1 MCYVLCLSK
10 VFQHVTFT
18 RQPAPKQWHKK
29 MKALFLS
36 KSSSYSCR
44 AVITGDP
51 YIGLDVVGVP
61 DEVARRMTV
70 QECVTNYN
78 IARLQDMMDK
88 GLCLTYTDLNTNTY
102 DLDGNKGNKK
112 CIMLRVGETV
122 ERRVLEGISSSSIDH
137 QTLTCAQFKPYMSM
151 SMMTTP

>member
-1 MCYVLCLSK
+1 
-10 VFQHVTFT
+10 
-18 RQPAPKQWHKK
+18 

-61 DEVARRMTV
+61 DEVARRMSV

-78 IARLQDMMDK
+78 IARLQDMMEK
-88 GLCLTYTDLNTNTY
+88 GLCLTYTIPTHMTWM
-102 DLDGNKGNKK
+102 GRK
-112 CIMLRVGETV
+112 ET
-122 ERRVLEGISSSSIDH
+122 RSAS
-137 QTLTCAQFKPYMSM
+137 C
-151 SMMTTP
+151 